1 MKKRI
6 LTGDRPTGKLHIGHY
21 IGSLSNR
28 VKYQDEYE
36 TFLIIADLHVL
47 TTQTDP
53 KKLAETRENVIQMTV
68 DYFSAGINPEKVTVY
83 VQSQIP
89 EVSELSVI
97 FTNLV
102 TVPRAQRVPTLKEVM
117 KDLNIEKPSL
127 GLLNYPVLQTADIL
141 CVNAHAVPVG
151 EDQLS
156 HIEVTREIARKF
168 NMLYGEYFNEPE
180 AIVSEVPRL
189 VGLDGSAKMSKSLGN
204 CIYLSDSAS
213 ELKEKVMDM
222 YTDPNRI
229 HPSDPGTVEGNPVFI
244 YHEAFNSDKEEVA
257 NLKERYQKGKVGDVE
272 VKERLF
278 KALDEFL
285 GPIRERRAVF
295 EKDIKGVEEILHEGT
310 KKTREEVKK
319 TLKYVKEAMKL
330 PSF

>member
-21 IGSLSNR
+21 IGSLVNR

-36 TFLIIADLHVL
+36 TFLIVADLHML
-47 TTQTDP
+47 TTRTD
-53 KKLAETRENVIQMTV
+53 LERLSETRENVIQMV
-68 DYFSAGINPEKVTVY
+68 MDYFSVGIDPKKVTIY

-89 EVSELSVI
+89 EVSELAVI
-97 FTNLV
+97 FSNLI

-117 KDLNIEKPSL
+117 RDLKIEKPSL
-127 GLLNYPVLQTADIL
+127 GLLNYPVLQAADIL
-141 CVNAHAVPVG
+141 CVNAQVVPVG

-168 NMLYGEYFNEPE
+168 NSLYGEYFNEPE
-180 AIVSEVPRL
+180 AVVSNVPRL
-189 VGLDGSAKMSKSLGN
+189 VGLDGNAKMSKSLNN
-204 CIYLSDSAS
+204 CIFLSDSS
-213 ELKEKVMDM
+213 DELKEKIMNM

-229 HPSDPGTVEGNPVFI
+229 HTTDLGTVEGNPVFV
-244 YHEAFNSDKEEVA
+244 YHDAFNSKKDEVED
-257 NLKERYQKGKVGDVE
+257 LKKRYRQGKVGDVE
-272 VKERLF
+272 VKEKLF

-285 GPIRERRAVF
+285 APIREKRAYY
-295 EKDIKGVEEILHEGT
+295 EKNTKEVEEILHEGT
-310 KKTREEVKK
+310 KKTGEEVKR
-319 TLKYVKEAMKL
+319 TLEHVRGAMKL